1 MKKQFVISN
10 GKVILGDN
18 LEILNNTES
27 SEKIIIEGKIQYL
40 EEKIEYNKNVKDL
53 IKKDL
58 DKKFKW
64 DIIKDIA
71 LLAVLII
78 GAILCFNS
86 NQSAFIKIFYTIVSS
101 MGISVFGIYP
111 FIERYKSKKA
121 LKGIKLSNIFLEN
134 EIEDCK
140 SKIKDL
146 EQKKSYAIVK
156 ESQYENKIVDIVDNN
171 YKHLINN
178 VNNLYYDTGYS
189 ADNID
194 FDSLKN
200 KIMDIYNNSN
210 VDDKSF
216 QSKTNSDIEAIKKYL
231 KKK

>member
-216 QSKTNSDIEAIKKYL
+216 QSKTNNDIEAIKKYL
-231 KKK
+231 KQK

>member
-210 VDDKSF
+210 VDYKSF

-231 KKK
+231 KQK

>member
-86 NQSAFIKIFYTIVSS
+86 NQSAFIKIFYTVVSS

-121 LKGIKLSNIFLEN
+121 LKGIKISNIFLEN

-171 YKHLINN
+171 YKNLINN
-178 VNNLYYDTGYS
+178 VNNLYYNTGYS